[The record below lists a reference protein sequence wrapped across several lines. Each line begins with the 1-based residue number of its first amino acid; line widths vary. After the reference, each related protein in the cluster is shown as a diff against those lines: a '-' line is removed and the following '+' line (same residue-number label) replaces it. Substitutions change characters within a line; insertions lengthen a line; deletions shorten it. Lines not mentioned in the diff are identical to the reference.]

1 MGSLQIGE
9 KAPGFSLVSSE
20 KKEVKLSDYKGQNV
34 LILFFPFAFSGTCT
48 KELCQLRD
56 DIAIYEKLSATIL
69 AISVDSPHTLN
80 KFKELNQLPFLL
92 LSDFNKIACR
102 TYDCMHEEFSL
113 GLKGVAK
120 RSAFIIDKEGM
131 LRYEEILEN
140 PSSLPNF
147 DAINEVLKN
156 LN

>member
-9 KAPGFSLVSSE
+9 KAPGFTLVSSD
-20 KKEVKLSDYKGQNV
+20 KKDVSLSDFKGQNV
-34 LILFFPFAFSGTCT
+34 LLLFFPFAFTGTCT
-48 KELCQLRD
+48 KELCQMRD
-56 DIAIYEKLSATIL
+56 DLATYEKLHATIL

-92 LSDFNKIACR
+92 LSDFNKVACT
-102 TYDCMHEEFSL
+102 TYDCKHEEFSL

-120 RSAFIIDKEGM
+120 RSAFIIDKEGI
-131 LRYEEILEN
+131 LRYQEILEI

-147 DAINEVLKN
+147 DSINEVLNN